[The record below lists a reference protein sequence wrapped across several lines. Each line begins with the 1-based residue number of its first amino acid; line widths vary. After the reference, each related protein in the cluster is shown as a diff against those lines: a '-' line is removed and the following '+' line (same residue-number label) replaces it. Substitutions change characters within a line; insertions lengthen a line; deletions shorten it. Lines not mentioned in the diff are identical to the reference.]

1 MLIKALLIALLFY
14 FILRVTGN
22 LLRAVQ
28 ADGRRRRPV
37 EPPRQEKERAT
48 RYEPEMD
55 IEDAKWEDL

>member
-1 MLIKALLIALLFY
+1 MLIALLFY
-14 FILRVTGN
+14 FTLRVSVN

-28 ADGRRRRPV
+28 TDGGRQRRPV